1 MLSLFCGLTFILLNE
16 FGVVCCNDEYV
27 NEAACQL
34 RISGAGSMIKARY
47 NIPTRTLLLLCLIF
61 NISFFFLKSR
71 FPFPLVFH

>member
-27 NEAACQL
+27 NEARQL

-47 NIPTRTLLLLCLIF
+47 NIPTRTLLLLCLILTF
-61 NISFFFLKSR
+61 LSFF
-71 FPFPLVFH
+71 